1 MKNRFIQHLP
11 LFWVLALSILFTQ
24 AQAQK
29 DFYDVST
36 IQNIEV
42 KFEQENW
49 RYILDSL
56 RFNGDAVLIGDVV
69 VNGQSIEDAG
79 VRYRATRSF
88 QPGGSRNG
96 LDILLNHVD
105 ANTNYQ
111 GYSAIK
117 LSSALRDPSMVREV
131 LGYEI
136 AGQYMPAPKANYAR
150 VTINGKLYGL
160 FVNVEAVDEGFVKRH
175 FNETGGVMY
184 RSAPKT
190 DVKAQEGCR
199 SNIFGS
205 LQVDQSAD
213 CYRQNYELVMGFGFD
228 PLLGLAKMLNE
239 KPDDIASVLHVDR
252 TLWMLAFNNAALNL
266 NSYTGQFS
274 SNYFLYRGKSGQFTP
289 ILWDLNLGFGSYKN
303 TGVGSD
309 LKLSSV
315 IQLDPLLHSGNN
327 ERPLISK
334 LLSNDLYKKMY
345 LSHLMTI
352 NNDYLANEK
361 YLNRAKELQQL
372 IRQELTKDIN
382 WASFYT
388 MAEFDQ
394 SLKMTIGKK
403 SKIPGLAEVMTPRAE
418 FLKKHPELNALPP
431 SISDI
436 TIKHREKLSA
446 VMVNTFKI
454 QAKVGEFPKR
464 VKIFYRF
471 SSEEMFREALMND
484 DGKSSDETANDGIFS
499 IDIPPYRDA
508 RAIEFYI
515 MAENARMVTYNP
527 SRYMYEL
534 HKTNLDELNQ

>member
-1 MKNRFIQHLP
+1 MKNRFIRRIS
-11 LFWVLALSILFTQ
+11 LFVAFSAGIFSTQ
-24 AQAQK
+24 AQTQK
-29 DFYDVST
+29 DFYDASV
-36 IQNIEV
+36 IQNIEI

-69 VNGQSIEDAG
+69 VNGRTIEDAG

-88 QPGGSRNG
+88 QPGGNRNG

-105 ANTNYQ
+105 ANSNYQ
-111 GYSAIK
+111 GYTSVK

-136 AGQYMPAPKANYAR
+136 ARRYMPAPKANYAR

-160 FVNVEAVDEGFVKRH
+160 FINVEAVDEGFVKRH

-184 RSAPKT
+184 RSAPRT
-190 DVKAQEGCR
+190 DTKGQEGCR

-205 LQVDQSAD
+205 LQLDNSAE
-213 CYRQNYELVMGFGFD
+213 CYRQNYELTMGTGFD
-228 PLLGLAKMLNE
+228 PLYSLAKTLRD
-239 KPDDIASVLHVDR
+239 KPDDIANVLHVDHA
-252 TLWMLAFNNAALNL
+252 LWMLAFNNALLNL
-266 NSYTGQFS
+266 NSYTGQYS

-289 ILWDLNLGFGSYKN
+289 ILWDLNLCFGSYKN
-303 TGVGSD
+303 TGIGSD
-309 LKLSSV
+309 LKLTSV
-315 IQLDPLLHSGNN
+315 IQLDPLLHSNN
-327 ERPLISK
+327 SERPLISR

-352 NNDYLANEK
+352 ANDYLTNDK
-361 YLNRAKELQQL
+361 YLNRAKELQQM
-372 IRQELTKDIN
+372 IRPELVKDVN

-394 SLKMTIGKK
+394 SLKVTIGKK
-403 SKIPGLAEVMTPRAE
+403 SRIPGLAEVMGPRAD
-418 FLKKHPELNALPP
+418 FLRKHPELTVLPP
-431 SISDI
+431 TISDI
-436 TIKHREKLSA
+436 SVKHREKLSA

-464 VKIFYRF
+464 VRIFYRF
-471 SSEEMFREALMND
+471 NSDDAFREAQMHD
-484 DGKSSDETANDGIFS
+484 DGKNADEAANDGIYG
-499 IDIPPYRDA
+499 IDIAPAGTRS
-508 RAIEFYI
+508 IEFYI
-515 MAENARMVTYNP
+515 VAENARMVTYSP
-527 SRYMYEL
+527 SRYMYEF